1 MQSSNSITLFCTAPP
16 HHLLVPVKQYA
27 LVTKYGLVSS
37 HLGSI
42 RTNSCSGAG
51 STNIEGIQSCCLM
64 RQWVYVLEHSFVSSR
79 GEERIITHI
88 TRRTVRYIPF
98 VTEHPSLVHFLFD
111 VAKVFYKAA
120 RIYGGGHV

>member
-1 MQSSNSITLFCTAPP
+1 LE
-16 HHLLVPVKQYA
+16 LLLAVGSVKQYA
-27 LVTKYGLVSS
+27 LITKYGLVSS

-42 RTNSCSGAG
+42 PIQTTRSFLACSSAG
-51 STNIEGIQSCCLM
+51 STNFEGIQSCCLM